1 MTITAIR
8 TGVVPGSVGTFHIP
22 QLDAIYT
29 VGHDYVAEAC
39 EQILRQP
46 GPLSVDIETDGLGV
60 LAMNI
65 KVVTV
70 GNARHAVVCD
80 PRDPFQRKVIM
91 AALQAA
97 RSLVLHNSPYDVP
110 LLYRN
115 GLLRYED
122 INKVTD
128 TLTYCRLAEPDEKT
142 SKSLLNAG
150 ARYMGV
156 DPTDILKTA
165 FKAAGYGSSRKG
177 KDGQTF
183 TASDAWKAFDL
194 DRPVYVQGAAID
206 VITTAR
212 ILPLARA
219 AALARIQGG
228 HPSYGG
234 PFEWA
239 VTGTEAE
246 RLVEREQVLNRMFLR
261 RSAKGIRVDLDYL
274 DGYKDAVGQ
283 ANTRHR
289 DLLAENGIAEGNG
302 NALLKWLEEHD
313 LLPADYPRTEKTNKP
328 SGTAANLET
337 LHHPV
342 VSSFVGLK
350 KNEKIVNDY
359 LQKVVDLA
367 DDNNRVHP
375 TVGLL
380 AAVTGRMSISDPPLQ
395 QFPGDKEDAD
405 DAEHTV
411 MGARGILLADEGD
424 AMTSIDWSQI
434 EPVVAAY
441 TSRDSKMIA
450 AYEGG
455 DVDFYTVLATNAGV
469 KRKEAKVILLA
480 QMYGESVPKMAAKHG
495 WSVRDGYALRDT
507 VFEAMPGVSKLIT
520 RLKQIGEQHG
530 QIFTVSGRIVPVPWA
545 KYEAR
550 YGKPAREGYAVHKAV
565 NYFCQG
571 SAYDVL
577 AESMVRVEEAG
588 LGDAVYLAVHDELVV
603 STSAAKDIER
613 IMKQPPERLI
623 KMAGRL
629 PVLRCDMADLGER
642 WAAA

>member
-1 MTITAIR
+1 MTTQAIR

-22 QLDAIYT
+22 QLDAVYT
-29 VGHDYVAEAC
+29 VGRDHVAAAV
-39 EQILRQP
+39 EQVMRQP

-60 LAMNI
+60 LAMNV

-70 GNARHAVVCD
+70 GNAQHAVVCD
-80 PRDPFQRKVIM
+80 PRDPYQRKVIM

-97 RSLVLHNSPYDVP
+97 RVLVLHNSPFDVP
-110 LLYRN
+110 ILYRN

-122 INKVTD
+122 INKVVD

-142 SKSLLNAG
+142 SKGLLSAG
-150 ARYMGV
+150 ARYMGA
-156 DPTDILKTA
+156 DPVEILTTA
-165 FKAAGYGSSRKG
+165 FKAAGYGAGRKEVG
-177 KDGQTF
+177 GQSF
-183 TASDAWKAFDL
+183 KLGDAWKVFDI

-212 ILPLARA
+212 ILPKARA
-219 AALARIQGG
+219 AALVRIEGG
-228 HPSYGG
+228 HTSNGG
-234 PFEWA
+234 PFAWA
-239 VTGTEAE
+239 ITGADAE

-261 RSAKGIRVDLDYL
+261 RSAKGIRVDLEYL
-274 DGYKDAVGQ
+274 DNYKDAVGQ
-283 ANTRHR
+283 ANTAHR
-289 DLLAENGIAEGNG
+289 DLLAEVGVAEGNG
-302 NALLKWLEEHD
+302 NSLIAWLETNGLIPE
-313 LLPADYPRTEKTNKP
+313 DYPRTDKTKKP
-328 SGTAANLET
+328 SSVAANLET

-342 VSSFVGLK
+342 VNAFIGLK
-350 KNEKIVNDY
+350 KNEKVAKDY

-367 DDNNRVHP
+367 DDDNRIHP
-375 TVGLL
+375 TVNML
-380 AAVTGRMSISDPPLQ
+380 AAVTGRMSIGDPPLQ
-395 QFPGDKEDAD
+395 QFPGDKEDD
-405 DAEHTV
+405 DNKGAV
-411 MGARGILLADEGD
+411 LGARGILMADEGD

-441 TSRDSKMIA
+441 SSRDSQMIER
-450 AYEGG
+450 YEAGG
-455 DVDFYTVLATNAGV
+455 TDFYTVLSEQAGV

-495 WSVRDGYALRDT
+495 WTNRKGYNLRDT
-507 VFEAMPGVSKLIT
+507 VFQAMPGVARLIE
-520 RLKQIGEQHG
+520 RLKAIGSEHG
-530 QIFTVSGRIVPVPWA
+530 QIFTVSGRIVPVPWER
-545 KYEAR
+545 YEAR

-603 STSAAKDIER
+603 STAAAKDIER

-623 KMAGRL
+623 KMAGRM
-629 PVLRCDMADLGER
+629 PVLKCDSLDLGER